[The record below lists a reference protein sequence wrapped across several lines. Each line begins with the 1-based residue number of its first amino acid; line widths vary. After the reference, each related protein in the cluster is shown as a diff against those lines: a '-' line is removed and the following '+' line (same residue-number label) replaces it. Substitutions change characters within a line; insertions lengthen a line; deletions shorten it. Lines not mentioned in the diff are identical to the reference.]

1 MTLCSTLA
9 VVALV
14 ASGCSM
20 FEPSTYENR
29 ITVRQRLIRAGN
41 VEASAIKNTGTKGS
55 GHGEPV
61 EAIH

>member
-1 MTLCSTLA
+1 
-9 VVALV
+9 
-14 ASGCSM
+14 
-20 FEPSTYENR
+20 
-29 ITVRQRLIRAGN
+29 LIRAGN